1 MTDRNAGPDRNA
13 VTEGNDVP
21 EGSTVPEGNAVT
33 DSTGRKGRVLVVD
46 DDRTNRMMLT
56 YRLEMAG
63 LETATSENGL
73 EALQMLRE
81 SDFDVV
87 LLDILM
93 PGMDGYAT
101 LDLMK
106 HDQRLS
112 HTPVIMMSAVG
123 DLDSVIRCLEMGAE
137 DYLPKPLDH
146 LLLISRVNNILL
158 KIRLEQVERGL
169 GRIADAVQAMAGG
182 ALPAG
187 ALDQL
192 TEQTDSVGRLARQLQ
207 QLAVVTSER

>member
-1 MTDRNAGPDRNA
+1 MTDSNAATNR
-13 VTEGNDVP
+13 
-21 EGSTVPEGNAVT
+21 
-33 DSTGRKGRVLVVD
+33 TGRTGRILVVD

-63 LETATSENGL
+63 LETATSENGI
-73 EALQMLRE
+73 EALRMLRE

-106 HDQRLS
+106 HDQQLS
-112 HTPVIMMSAVG
+112 RTPVIMMSAVG
-123 DLDSVIRCLEMGAE
+123 ELDSVIRCLEMGAE

-146 LLLISRVNNILL
+146 LLLTSRVDNILL
-158 KIRLEQVERGL
+158 KIQLEQVEKALAELTG
-169 GRIADAVQAMAGG
+169 AVEAMAGG

-187 ALDQL
+187 ALDRVAG
-192 TEQTDSVGRLARQLQ
+192 QTGSVGRLARQLR
-207 QLAVVTSER
+207 QLAAVTSEQ

>member
-1 MTDRNAGPDRNA
+1 MTDSNATTNR
-13 VTEGNDVP
+13 
-21 EGSTVPEGNAVT
+21 
-33 DSTGRKGRVLVVD
+33 TGRTGRILVVD

-63 LETATSENGL
+63 LETATSENGID
-73 EALQMLRE
+73 ALRMLRE

-106 HDQRLS
+106 HDQQLS
-112 HTPVIMMSAVG
+112 RTPVIMMSAVG
-123 DLDSVIRCLEMGAE
+123 ELDSVIRCLEMGAE

-146 LLLISRVNNILL
+146 LLLTSRVDNILL
-158 KIRLEQVERGL
+158 KIQLEQVEKALAELTG
-169 GRIADAVQAMAGG
+169 AVEAMAGG

-187 ALDQL
+187 ALDRVAA
-192 TEQTDSVGRLARQLQ
+192 QTGSVGRLARQLR
-207 QLAVVTSER
+207 QLAAVTSEQ

>member
-1 MTDRNAGPDRNA
+1 MT
-13 VTEGNDVP
+13 
-21 EGSTVPEGNAVT
+21 EGNAVADSNAVT
-33 DSTGRKGRVLVVD
+33 DVTGRKGRVLVVD

-106 HDQRLS
+106 HDQQLS
-112 HTPVIMMSAVG
+112 RTPVIMMSAVG
-123 DLDSVIRCLEMGAE
+123 DLDSVVRCLEMGAE

-146 LLLISRVNNILL
+146 LLLTSRVDNILL
-158 KIRLEQVERGL
+158 KIRLEQVEQGL

-187 ALDQL
+187 ALDQFAG
-192 TEQTDSVGRLARQLQ
+192 QTDSVGRLARQLQ
-207 QLAVVTSER
+207 QLAAVTSKR

>member
-1 MTDRNAGPDRNA
+1 MTGNA
-13 VTEGNDVP
+13 VAD
-21 EGSTVPEGNAVT
+21 SNAVT
-33 DSTGRKGRVLVVD
+33 DGTGRKGRVLVVD

-101 LDLMK
+101 LEVMK

-112 HTPVIMMSAVG
+112 RTPVIMMSAVG
-123 DLDSVIRCLEMGAE
+123 DLDSVVRCLEMGAE

-146 LLLISRVNNILL
+146 LLLTSRVDNILL
-158 KIRLEQVERGL
+158 KIRLEQVEQGL
-169 GRIADAVQAMAGG
+169 GRLTDAVQAMAGD

-192 TEQTDSVGRLARQLQ
+192 AGRTDSVGRLARQLQ
-207 QLAVVTSER
+207 QLAAVTSKR

>member
-1 MTDRNAGPDRNA
+1 MTD
-13 VTEGNDVP
+13 
-21 EGSTVPEGNAVT
+21 SNAVT
-33 DSTGRKGRVLVVD
+33 DRTESKGRILVVD

-81 SDFDVV
+81 GDFDVV

-106 HDQRLS
+106 HDQQLS
-112 HTPVIMMSAVG
+112 RTPVIMMSAVG
-123 DLDSVIRCLEMGAE
+123 ELDSVIRCLEMGAE

-146 LLLISRVNNILL
+146 LLLTSRVNNILL
-158 KIRLEQVERGL
+158 KTRLQQVEKAL
-169 GRIADAVQAMAGG
+169 AELTEAVRAMAGG

-187 ALDQL
+187 ALDQVAG
-192 TEQTDSVGRLARQLQ
+192 QTDSVGRLARQLQ
-207 QLAVVTSER
+207 QLAAVTSER

>member
-1 MTDRNAGPDRNA
+1 MTGNA
-13 VTEGNDVP
+13 VAD
-21 EGSTVPEGNAVT
+21 SNAVT
-33 DSTGRKGRVLVVD
+33 DGTGRKGRVLVVD

-101 LDLMK
+101 LEVMK

-112 HTPVIMMSAVG
+112 RTPVIMMSAVG
-123 DLDSVIRCLEMGAE
+123 DLDSVVRCLEMGAE

-146 LLLISRVNNILL
+146 LLLTSRVDNILL
-158 KIRLEQVERGL
+158 KIRLEQVEQGL
-169 GRIADAVQAMAGG
+169 GRITDAVQAMAGD

-192 TEQTDSVGRLARQLQ
+192 AGRTDSVGRLARQLQ
-207 QLAVVTSER
+207 QLAAVTSKR

>member
-1 MTDRNAGPDRNA
+1 MTD
-13 VTEGNDVP
+13 
-21 EGSTVPEGNAVT
+21 SNAVT
-33 DSTGRKGRVLVVD
+33 DRTERKGRILVVD

-101 LDLMK
+101 LELMK
-106 HDQRLS
+106 HDQQLS
-112 HTPVIMMSAVG
+112 RTPVIMMSAVG
-123 DLDSVIRCLEMGAE
+123 ELDSVIRCLEMGAE

-146 LLLISRVNNILL
+146 LLLTSRVKNILL
-158 KIRLEQVERGL
+158 KIRLEQVEKAL
-169 GRIADAVQAMAGG
+169 AELTEAVRAMAGG

-187 ALDQL
+187 ALDQVA
-192 TEQTDSVGRLARQLQ
+192 EQTDPVGRLARQLQ
-207 QLAVVTSER
+207 QLAAVTSER

>member
-1 MTDRNAGPDRNA
+1 MTD
-13 VTEGNDVP
+13 
-21 EGSTVPEGNAVT
+21 SNAVT
-33 DSTGRKGRVLVVD
+33 DRTERKGRILVVD

-73 EALQMLRE
+73 DALQMLRE

-106 HDQRLS
+106 HDQQLS

-123 DLDSVIRCLEMGAE
+123 ELDSVIRCLEMGAE

-146 LLLISRVNNILL
+146 LLLTSRVNNILL
-158 KIRLEQVERGL
+158 KIRLQQMEKALAEL
-169 GRIADAVQAMAGG
+169 TEAVQAMAGG
-182 ALPAG
+182 ALPAE
-187 ALDQL
+187 ALDQVAG
-192 TEQTDSVGRLARQLQ
+192 QTDSVGRLARQLQ
-207 QLAVVTSER
+207 HLAAVTSER

>member
-1 MTDRNAGPDRNA
+1 MTDSNA
-13 VTEGNDVP
+13 VTERT
-21 EGSTVPEGNAVT
+21 EG
-33 DSTGRKGRVLVVD
+33 KGRVLVVD

-106 HDQRLS
+106 HDQQLS
-112 HTPVIMMSAVG
+112 RTPVIMMSAVG

-146 LLLISRVNNILL
+146 LLLASRVNNILL
-158 KIRLEQVERGL
+158 KIRLEQVEQGL
-169 GRIADAVQAMAGG
+169 DHIADAVKAMVGG

-187 ALDQL
+187 ALDQVAG
-192 TEQTDSVGRLARQLQ
+192 QTDSVGRLARQLQ
-207 QLAVVTSER
+207 QLAVVTPERGAHSAPAAPFRGRTGGFP

>member
-1 MTDRNAGPDRNA
+1 MTGNA
-13 VTEGNDVP
+13 VAD
-21 EGSTVPEGNAVT
+21 SNAVT
-33 DSTGRKGRVLVVD
+33 DGTGRKGRVLVVD

-101 LDLMK
+101 LEVLK
-106 HDQRLS
+106 HDQQLS
-112 HTPVIMMSAVG
+112 RTPVIMMSAVG
-123 DLDSVIRCLEMGAE
+123 DLDSVVRCLEMGAE

-146 LLLISRVNNILL
+146 LLLTSRVDNILL
-158 KIRLEQVERGL
+158 KIRLEQVEQGL
-169 GRIADAVQAMAGG
+169 GRITDAVQSMAGG

-192 TEQTDSVGRLARQLQ
+192 AGQTGSVGRLARQLQ
-207 QLAVVTSER
+207 QLAAVTSHDERIDAGREKSHHAE

>member
-1 MTDRNAGPDRNA
+1 M
-13 VTEGNDVP
+13 
-21 EGSTVPEGNAVT
+21 
-33 DSTGRKGRVLVVD
+33 VVD

-73 EALQMLRE
+73 EALRMLRE

-106 HDQRLS
+106 HDQQLS
-112 HTPVIMMSAVG
+112 RTPVIMMSAVG
-123 DLDSVIRCLEMGAE
+123 ELDSVVRCLEMGAE

-146 LLLISRVNNILL
+146 LLLTSRVNNILL
-158 KIRLEQVERGL
+158 KIRLEQVEKAL
-169 GRIADAVQAMAGG
+169 AELTEAVQAMAGG
-182 ALPAG
+182 TLPAG
-187 ALDQL
+187 ALDRVAG
-192 TEQTDSVGRLARQLQ
+192 QTDSVGRLARQLQ
-207 QLAVVTSER
+207 QLAAVTSER

>member
-1 MTDRNAGPDRNA
+1 MTD
-13 VTEGNDVP
+13 
-21 EGSTVPEGNAVT
+21 SNAVT
-33 DSTGRKGRVLVVD
+33 DGTERKGRILVVD

-63 LETATSENGL
+63 LETASSENGL

-106 HDQRLS
+106 HDQQLS
-112 HTPVIMMSAVG
+112 RTPVIMMSAVG
-123 DLDSVIRCLEMGAE
+123 ELDSVIRCLEMGAE

-146 LLLISRVNNILL
+146 LLLTSRVNNILL
-158 KIRLEQVERGL
+158 KIRLEQVEKAL
-169 GRIADAVQAMAGG
+169 AELTEAVQAMAGG
-182 ALPAG
+182 PLPAG
-187 ALDQL
+187 ALDQVAG
-192 TEQTDSVGRLARQLQ
+192 QTDSFGRLARQLQ
-207 QLAVVTSER
+207 QLAAVTSKR

>member
-1 MTDRNAGPDRNA
+1 MTGNA
-13 VTEGNDVP
+13 VAD
-21 EGSTVPEGNAVT
+21 SNAVT
-33 DSTGRKGRVLVVD
+33 DGTGRKGRVLVVD

-101 LDLMK
+101 LEVMK

-112 HTPVIMMSAVG
+112 RTPVIMMSAVG
-123 DLDSVIRCLEMGAE
+123 DLDSVVRCLEMGAE

-146 LLLISRVNNILL
+146 LLLTSRVDNILL
-158 KIRLEQVERGL
+158 KIRLEQVEQGL
-169 GRIADAVQAMAGG
+169 GRLADAVQAMAGD

-192 TEQTDSVGRLARQLQ
+192 AGRTDAVGRLARQLQ
-207 QLAVVTSER
+207 QLAAVTSKR

>member
-1 MTDRNAGPDRNA
+1 MTD
-13 VTEGNDVP
+13 
-21 EGSTVPEGNAVT
+21 SNAVT
-33 DSTGRKGRVLVVD
+33 DRTERKGRILVVD

-106 HDQRLS
+106 HDQQLS
-112 HTPVIMMSAVG
+112 RTPVIMMSAVG
-123 DLDSVIRCLEMGAE
+123 ELDSVIRCLEMGAE

-146 LLLISRVNNILL
+146 LLLTSRVDNILL
-158 KIRLEQVERGL
+158 KIRLQQVEKAL
-169 GRIADAVQAMAGG
+169 AELTEAVQAMAGG

-187 ALDQL
+187 ALDQVAG
-192 TEQTDSVGRLARQLQ
+192 QTDSVGRLARQLQ
-207 QLAVVTSER
+207 QLAAVTSER

>member
-1 MTDRNAGPDRNA
+1 MTD
-13 VTEGNDVP
+13 
-21 EGSTVPEGNAVT
+21 SNAVT
-33 DSTGRKGRVLVVD
+33 DRTESKGRILVVD

-63 LETATSENGL
+63 LETATCENGL

-106 HDQRLS
+106 HDQQLS
-112 HTPVIMMSAVG
+112 RTPVIMMSAVG
-123 DLDSVIRCLEMGAE
+123 ELDSVIRCLEMGAE

-146 LLLISRVNNILL
+146 LLLTSRVNNILL
-158 KIRLEQVERGL
+158 KIRLEQVEKAL
-169 GRIADAVQAMAGG
+169 AELSEAVQAMAGG

-187 ALDQL
+187 ALDQAAG
-192 TEQTDSVGRLARQLQ
+192 QTDSVGCLARQLQ
-207 QLAVVTSER
+207 HLAAVTSER

>member
-1 MTDRNAGPDRNA
+1 MTDSNAATNR
-13 VTEGNDVP
+13 
-21 EGSTVPEGNAVT
+21 
-33 DSTGRKGRVLVVD
+33 TGRTGRILVVD

-63 LETATSENGL
+63 LETATSENGI
-73 EALQMLRE
+73 EALRMLRE

-106 HDQRLS
+106 HDQQLS
-112 HTPVIMMSAVG
+112 RTPVIMMSAVG
-123 DLDSVIRCLEMGAE
+123 ELDSVIRCLEMGAE

-146 LLLISRVNNILL
+146 LLLTSRVDNILL
-158 KIRLEQVERGL
+158 KIQLEQVEKALAELTG
-169 GRIADAVQAMAGG
+169 AVEAMAGG

-187 ALDQL
+187 ALDRVAG
-192 TEQTDSVGRLARQLQ
+192 QTGPVGRLARQLRE
-207 QLAVVTSER
+207 LAAVTPEQ

>member
-1 MTDRNAGPDRNA
+1 MTEGNPVADRNA
-13 VTEGNDVP
+13 VTDG
-21 EGSTVPEGNAVT
+21 
-33 DSTGRKGRVLVVD
+33 TGRKGRVLVVD

-81 SDFDVV
+81 GEFDVV

-106 HDQRLS
+106 HDQQLS
-112 HTPVIMMSAVG
+112 RTPVIMMSAVG
-123 DLDSVIRCLEMGAE
+123 DLDSVVRCLEMGAE

-146 LLLISRVNNILL
+146 LLLTSRVDNILL
-158 KIRLEQVERGL
+158 KIRLEQVEREL
-169 GRIADAVQAMAGG
+169 GSIADAVQAMTGG

-192 TEQTDSVGRLARQLQ
+192 AGQTDSVGHLARQLQ
-207 QLAVVTSER
+207 QLAAVTSKQ

>member
-1 MTDRNAGPDRNA
+1 MAD
-13 VTEGNDVP
+13 
-21 EGSTVPEGNAVT
+21 SNAVT
-33 DSTGRKGRVLVVD
+33 DGTGRKGRVLVVD

-101 LDLMK
+101 LEVMK

-112 HTPVIMMSAVG
+112 RTPVIMMSAVG
-123 DLDSVIRCLEMGAE
+123 DLDSVVRCLEMGAE

-146 LLLISRVNNILL
+146 LLLTSRVDNILL
-158 KIRLEQVERGL
+158 KIRLEQVEQGL
-169 GRIADAVQAMAGG
+169 GRLTDAVQAMAGD

-192 TEQTDSVGRLARQLQ
+192 AGRTDSVGRLARQLQ
-207 QLAVVTSER
+207 QLAAVTSKR

>member
-1 MTDRNAGPDRNA
+1 MT
-13 VTEGNDVP
+13 
-21 EGSTVPEGNAVT
+21 EGNAVADSNAVT
-33 DSTGRKGRVLVVD
+33 DRTGRKGRVLVVD

-81 SDFDVV
+81 SEFDVV

-106 HDQRLS
+106 HDQQLS
-112 HTPVIMMSAVG
+112 RTPVIMMSAVG
-123 DLDSVIRCLEMGAE
+123 DLDSVVRCLEMGAE

-146 LLLISRVNNILL
+146 LLLTSRVDNILL
-158 KIRLEQVERGL
+158 KIRLEQVEQGL
-169 GRIADAVQAMAGG
+169 GRIADAVQAMADG

-192 TEQTDSVGRLARQLQ
+192 AGQTDSVGRLARQLQ
-207 QLAVVTSER
+207 QLAAATSKR

>member
-1 MTDRNAGPDRNA
+1 MTD
-13 VTEGNDVP
+13 
-21 EGSTVPEGNAVT
+21 SNAVT
-33 DSTGRKGRVLVVD
+33 DRTERKGRILVVD

-93 PGMDGYAT
+93 PDMDGYAT

-106 HDQRLS
+106 HDQQLS
-112 HTPVIMMSAVG
+112 RTPVIMMSAVG
-123 DLDSVIRCLEMGAE
+123 ELDSVIRCLEMGAE

-146 LLLISRVNNILL
+146 LLLTSRVNNILL
-158 KIRLEQVERGL
+158 KVRLEQVEKAL
-169 GRIADAVQAMAGG
+169 AELTEAVQAMAGG
-182 ALPAG
+182 PLPAG
-187 ALDQL
+187 ALDQVAG
-192 TEQTDSVGRLARQLQ
+192 QTDSVGRLARQLQ
-207 QLAVVTSER
+207 QLAAVTPER

>member
-1 MTDRNAGPDRNA
+1 MAD
-13 VTEGNDVP
+13 
-21 EGSTVPEGNAVT
+21 SNAVT
-33 DSTGRKGRVLVVD
+33 DVTGRKGRVLVVD

-106 HDQRLS
+106 HDQQLS
-112 HTPVIMMSAVG
+112 RTPVIMMSAVG
-123 DLDSVIRCLEMGAE
+123 DLDSVVRCLEMGAE

-146 LLLISRVNNILL
+146 LLLTSRVDNILL
-158 KIRLEQVERGL
+158 KIRLEQVEQGL

-187 ALDQL
+187 ALDQFAG
-192 TEQTDSVGRLARQLQ
+192 QTDSVGRLARQLQ
-207 QLAVVTSER
+207 QLAAVTSKR

>member
-1 MTDRNAGPDRNA
+1 MTD
-13 VTEGNDVP
+13 
-21 EGSTVPEGNAVT
+21 SNAVT
-33 DSTGRKGRVLVVD
+33 DRTERKGRILVVD

-63 LETATSENGL
+63 LETATSENGV

-93 PGMDGYAT
+93 PEMDGYAT

-106 HDQRLS
+106 HDQQLS
-112 HTPVIMMSAVG
+112 RTPVIMMSAVG
-123 DLDSVIRCLEMGAE
+123 ELDSVIRCLEMGAE

-146 LLLISRVNNILL
+146 LLLTSRVNNILL
-158 KIRLEQVERGL
+158 KIRLEQMEHAL
-169 GRIADAVQAMAGG
+169 AELTDAVQAMAGG
-182 ALPAG
+182 ALPTG
-187 ALDQL
+187 ALDQVAG
-192 TEQTDSVGRLARQLQ
+192 QTDSVGRLARQLQ
-207 QLAVVTSER
+207 QLAAVTSER

>member
-1 MTDRNAGPDRNA
+1 MTD
-13 VTEGNDVP
+13 
-21 EGSTVPEGNAVT
+21 SNAVT
-33 DSTGRKGRVLVVD
+33 DRTERKGRILVVD

-63 LETATSENGL
+63 LETASSENGL

-106 HDQRLS
+106 HDQQLS
-112 HTPVIMMSAVG
+112 RTPVIMMSAVG
-123 DLDSVIRCLEMGAE
+123 ELDSVIRCLEMGAE

-146 LLLISRVNNILL
+146 LLLTSRVNNILL
-158 KIRLEQVERGL
+158 KIRLEQVERAL
-169 GRIADAVQAMAGG
+169 AELTEAVQAMVGG
-182 ALPAG
+182 PLPAG
-187 ALDQL
+187 ALDQVAG
-192 TEQTDSVGRLARQLQ
+192 QTDSVGRLARQLQ
-207 QLAVVTSER
+207 QLAAVTSER

>member
-1 MTDRNAGPDRNA
+1 MAD
-13 VTEGNDVP
+13 
-21 EGSTVPEGNAVT
+21 SNAVT
-33 DSTGRKGRVLVVD
+33 DGTGRKGRVLVVD

-101 LDLMK
+101 LEVMK
-106 HDQRLS
+106 HDQQLS
-112 HTPVIMMSAVG
+112 RTPVIMMSAVG
-123 DLDSVIRCLEMGAE
+123 DLDSVVRCLEMGAE

-146 LLLISRVNNILL
+146 LLLTSRVDNILL
-158 KIRLEQVERGL
+158 KIRLEQVEEGL
-169 GRIADAVQAMAGG
+169 GRITDAVQAMAGG

-192 TEQTDSVGRLARQLQ
+192 AGQTGSVGRLARQLQ
-207 QLAVVTSER
+207 QLAAVTSHDERIDAGRGKSHHAE

>member
-1 MTDRNAGPDRNA
+1 M
-13 VTEGNDVP
+13 
-21 EGSTVPEGNAVT
+21 
-33 DSTGRKGRVLVVD
+33 D

-101 LDLMK
+101 LEVMK

-112 HTPVIMMSAVG
+112 RTPVIMMSAVG
-123 DLDSVIRCLEMGAE
+123 DLDSVVRCLEMGAE

-146 LLLISRVNNILL
+146 LLLTSRVDNILL
-158 KIRLEQVERGL
+158 KIRLEQVEQGL
-169 GRIADAVQAMAGG
+169 GRLTDAVQAMAGD

-192 TEQTDSVGRLARQLQ
+192 AGRTDSVGRLARQLQ
-207 QLAVVTSER
+207 QLAAVTSKR